1 MLEWREAMSAS
12 TLKELHD
19 LLSTKEYSL
28 SRPSGKPTIGFVF
41 TGQGAQWYAM
51 GRQLLQYPV
60 FLKSMEDSDRS
71 LKKLGSQWSL
81 LGTSMTKKRWFSS
94 SETDTRGALQR
105 RPVIFGESILP

>member
-19 LLSTKEYSL
+19 LLSTKDYSL

-71 LKKLGSQWSL
+71 LKKLGS
-81 LGTSMTKKRWFSS
+81 
-94 SETDTRGALQR
+94 
-105 RPVIFGESILP
+105 